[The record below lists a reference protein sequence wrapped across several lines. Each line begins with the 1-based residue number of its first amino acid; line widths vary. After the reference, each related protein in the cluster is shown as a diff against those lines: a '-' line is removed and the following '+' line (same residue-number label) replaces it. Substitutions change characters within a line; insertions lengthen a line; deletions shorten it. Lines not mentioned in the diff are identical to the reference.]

1 MLPTPHSLPISAP
14 CQLEWRP
21 SRGLVCALSV
31 LSALA
36 LWAVWRSGV
45 PLWLAAVLSAYALLA
60 GGRSLRMLLRS
71 PVRQVVVPWGETPA
85 SVDGA
90 QVQGLQVAWRGPIA
104 VVSWTRL
111 DARRERL
118 HFWPD
123 TLPAAQ
129 RRELRLAA
137 QAHAISSGPLQVA
150 PWRPFPG

>member
-1 MLPTPHSLPISAP
+1 MPTTPHSSPIFAP
-14 CQLEWRP
+14 CRLEWRP
-21 SRGLVCALSV
+21 SRGLVCALSL

-45 PLWLAAVLSAYALLA
+45 PLWLEALLSVYALLA
-60 GGRSLRMLLRS
+60 GGHALRQLLRS
-71 PVRQVVVPWGETPA
+71 PVRQVVVPWSPTPA
-85 SVDGA
+85 SVDGE
-90 QVQGLQVAWRGPIA
+90 QVQRLQVAWRGPIA

-111 DARRERL
+111 DTRRQRL

-137 QAHAISSGPLQVA
+137 RAHAISSRPPQVA
-150 PWRPFPG
+150 P